1 VAHPFHQLLEA
12 GALRGRH
19 RVPGVP
25 QVVEV
30 QFRQADRSP
39 RVLPDSRKVDRR
51 SRPPFGPM
59 KTNPFGV
66 GSAKRSRWWASSDIM
81 SAGTP
86 TVRAPA
92 RDFGSPSIAVSAG
105 RVADTANWRTGDR
118 VAEPQ
123 YAPRG
128 RGQRYGVRARRACRT
143 VRSHLVEQV
152 EVFRATRRPPAPAA
166 DRRRGTLIPARVDLD
181 LLGRGPTTRRGDRQP
196 LEAVQHHDGEEATP
210 PTGSRRLPITLG
222 KCLDFAAW
230 TAFMDK
236 TGMTSV
242 RCHSRRV
249 ALAARTNAASGG
261 SSSRAG
267 ERARDQAGTSGRLNV
282 ARRSDVRAPIQVS

>member
-1 VAHPFHQLLEA
+1 
-12 GALRGRH
+12 
-19 RVPGVP
+19 
-25 QVVEV
+25 
-30 QFRQADRSP
+30 
-39 RVLPDSRKVDRR
+39 
-51 SRPPFGPM
+51 
-59 KTNPFGV
+59 
-66 GSAKRSRWWASSDIM
+66 M
-81 SAGTP
+81 SAGNA

-92 RDFGSPSIAVSAG
+92 RDFGSPSIAVSAA
-105 RVADTANWRTGDR
+105 VSRTLLTGGLVTELQNR
-118 VAEPQ
+118 
-123 YAPRG
+123 YAPRV

-143 VRSHLVEQV
+143 VRSHLVEQL
-152 EVFRATRRPPAPAA
+152 EVFRAIRRPPAPAA
-166 DRRRGTLIPARVDLD
+166 DRRRGTLIPPRVDLD

-196 LEAVQHHDGEEATP
+196 LEAVQHHDGKEATP
-210 PTGSRRLPITLG
+210 LTGSRRLPITLG

-242 RCHSRRV
+242 RCHCRRV